1 MTLPSCGYAAA
12 MSRRSVLL
20 TSLTATPTS
29 TSDLYDR
36 LGYGTLTQ
44 LGLVP
49 YDAFRAELDKLAAA
63 GLAATEVG
71 GDGSTLWRRPSA
83 GGEPQAAAPGAPGR

>member
-1 MTLPSCGYAAA
+1 
-12 MSRRSVLL
+12 MSRQSVLL
-20 TSLTATPTS
+20 ASLTATPTS

-49 YDAFRAELDKLAAA
+49 YDAFRAELDGLAAA
-63 GLAATEVG
+63 GLATPEEG
-71 GDGSTLWRRPSA
+71 PDGSTLWRRKLA
-83 GGEPQAAAPGAPGR
+83 GEETGGP

>member
-1 MTLPSCGYAAA
+1 
-12 MSRRSVLL
+12 MSRHSVLL
-20 TSLTATPTS
+20 ASLTATPTS

-44 LGLVP
+44 IGLVP

-63 GLAATEVG
+63 GLARTEAG
-71 GDGSTLWRRPSA
+71 PDGTTLWRQAPA
-83 GGEPQAAAPGAPGR
+83 EGEPGAEAPGSPPG